1 MHKKKKNIPRAQAL
15 APINH
20 LCPCRS
26 SGVRV
31 VVSVVAVIAGGAGGV
46 VVLVL
51 AVLVVVVVVVW
62 RDSGREGHV
71 RRWGREGLMMW
82 QFVIV
87 YKHVCKL
94 CKHAGHA
101 GISKIIK
108 NTIF

>member
-1 MHKKKKNIPRAQAL
+1 MTVSSPSPCH
-15 APINH
+15 H
-20 LCPCRS
+20 LCPCRLS
-26 SGVRV
+26 CVCV
-31 VVSVVAVIAGGAGGV
+31 VVSVVAVGVVGASGV

-51 AVLVVVVVVVW
+51 VLVVVVVVVVVW
-62 RDSGREGHV
+62 RDSGREGCV

-87 YKHVCKL
+87 YKHICKL

-101 GISKIIK
+101 GTPKIIK